1 MTGVIRVT
9 WMTKMS
15 GTTGLAWI
23 TRMNGMTG
31 ISRMGRMSG
40 MTSSSM
46 KKPEKDLIL
55 QRGKQCD
62 LENCVYHWKN
72 SQQNVV
78 VLYQL
83 RKLQKWK
90 KLIPKMPEITN
101 GGPQSLCFLS

>member
-31 ISRMGRMSG
+31 ISWMGRMSG
-40 MTSSSM
+40 MTSSLM

-55 QRGKQCD
+55 ERGKQWD

-72 SQQNVV
+72 SQS
-78 VLYQL
+78 YKK
-83 RKLQKWK
+83 RKKM
-90 KLIPKMPEITN
+90 IPKMPEITN
-101 GGPQSLCFLS
+101 G